1 MVISKTACIDI
12 MKTYMKRKEDIA
24 TRSCYLIDAEDKI
37 LGRLSATIAKL
48 LMGKD
53 SADYTPHVDSGAT
66 VIVINAEKVRLS
78 GKKSMNKSYK
88 SYSGYPGGLK
98 ETNIKE
104 VLERKPE
111 YILRHAV
118 RGMISK
124 NKLLARRMARLK
136 IYKGSEHPHKA
147 QKPILLEVD

>member
-12 MKTYMKRKEDIA
+12 MKTYMKRKEDITA
-24 TRSCYLIDAEDKI
+24 RNCYLIDAEDKI

-66 VIVINAEKVRLS
+66 VIVINAGKVRLS

-98 ETNIKE
+98 EQTFENVFEHNHARVIEKAVKGMLPHNSLGATMFRKLRVYPDNI
-104 VLERKPE
+104 
-111 YILRHAV
+111 
-118 RGMISK
+118 
-124 NKLLARRMARLK
+124 
-136 IYKGSEHPHKA
+136 HPHHA
-147 QKPILLEVD
+147 QVGKRESDS